1 MERVSIRRSE
11 WLGANIR
18 WPTVESGG
26 AVQKNPCI
34 GKSKGRKGEFDTLA
48 VMPQRAHLAVVYLG
62 KPKNRNATI
71 VQCVVVKFR
80 AHIDEVS
87 DTRRH
92 NLVHVSPRGDTTAT
106 ARRSV
111 TKLKE
116 TAMVASYVV
125 GHFSSISPTV
135 SATTTT
141 FRRIADYTTK
151 WSRRNALT
159 NATASFLC
167 TGRARR
173 LFCRELSIRVRCLPS
188 HQGNRIAPSVRH
200 HSSFV
205 PVNQEYSFA

>member
-1 MERVSIRRSE
+1 M
-11 WLGANIR
+11 R

-116 TAMVASYVV
+116 TAMVTSYVV
-125 GHFSSISPTV
+125 GHFSSVSPTV

-141 FRRIADYTTK
+141 FRRIA
-151 WSRRNALT
+151 ALT

-200 HSSFV
+200 HTSFV